1 MKREHTPS
9 INDPQRLATLFTVI
23 AGIVQVVMAFS
34 VLVLPFFG
42 TCIETSSGLA
52 CRYESYT
59 QMGGNA
65 LGYTFLL
72 LFFALGV
79 GALISTWSG
88 NTPFICAVRW
98 LTVLTSAIF
107 AVVGAW
113 SIGFVFL
120 PAGLLMLLPVISC
133 LRSDRATGQT
143 V

>member
-1 MKREHTPS
+1 MTREQS
-9 INDPQRLATLFTVI
+9 SLSNSQRLATFFTVI
-23 AGIVQVVMAFS
+23 AGIVQVVLAFS
-34 VLVLPFFG
+34 VLFLPFFG
-42 TCIETSSGLA
+42 KCMETSSGLN

-59 QMGGNA
+59 DMGGSA

-79 GALISTWSG
+79 GALISTRSG
-88 NTPFICAVRW
+88 NTLFICAVRW

-107 AVVGAW
+107 AVIGAW

-120 PAGLLMLLPVISC
+120 PAGLLMLLPAISC
-133 LRSDRATGQT
+133 LRTDRTAVQA